1 MFSSSKHLYFNRIPL
16 LSVARVSSLCQ
27 MVNLSQLLIITLFN
41 DGRMVIGLFP
51 QLLLGYGTNCPLN
64 SGVLHLST
72 SSGSS

>member
-1 MFSSSKHLYFNRIPL
+1 M
-16 LSVARVSSLCQ
+16 SSLLQ

-72 SSGSS
+72 SSGRS